1 MRRAASPRLWPLCL
15 LAFIR
20 GAGSID
26 CFRDNF
32 LRKDQDTI
40 LHKRCRTL
48 DFSVSPKTFGVVGP
62 AEMKKLS
69 KALRRN
75 DSKIWR
81 INLRNNRMG
90 TDGAKHLAR
99 ALKNDSLIEILDVR
113 ENRLQALS
121 KKEGWERKLELL
133 KREEEEAEIRR
144 ANEKREADEK
154 RKEEKRRRDAEF
166 EAELRDEL

>member
-99 ALKNDSLIEILDVR
+99 ALKNDSLS
-113 ENRLQALS
+113 A
-121 KKEGWERKLELL
+121 
-133 KREEEEAEIRR
+133 
-144 ANEKREADEK
+144 ANI
-154 RKEEKRRRDAEF
+154 
-166 EAELRDEL
+166 